1 MREKKKGLGVGLKK
15 KERTK
20 RKEEEEERK
29 KKEKM
34 SLVMNG
40 CSGPFWLNQAGLPPA
55 VLGPNILSKGVET
68 SPTTIQFDPA
78 CAQTMPRLPGARL
91 RRAELFQM
99 SRGRQI

>member
-1 MREKKKGLGVGLKK
+1 MGLKKKERK

-40 CSGPFWLNQAGLPPA
+40 CSGLFWLNRAGLPPTI
-55 VLGPNILSKGVET
+55 LGPNILSKGVET
-68 SPTTIQFDPA
+68 GSIATQFGPTCVQTIS
-78 CAQTMPRLPGARL
+78 RLPGERL
-91 RRAELFQM
+91 RWAKLFQM
-99 SRGRQI
+99 SCGRQI